1 VGLPDAASGLV
12 LFQTSVPLGGGNHE
26 PGQVCDVER
35 GRARLSRLYR
45 GTVQSARIL
54 SESAQRGGFRGSWV
68 MVTTTIGPGRDWHP
82 LMLSRC
88 LKRVKAWLRARGE
101 SPRGVWVAELQRRG
115 VVHYHLLLWVPRHL
129 RLPFFDRRGWWPHG
143 STNAVRVRSP
153 VGYLA
158 SYVGKERQKQP
169 DAFPAGCRLFGH
181 FGLSAAQRVERAWR
195 VCAEW
200 IRGLADEPF
209 RFARAVGGG
218 IARCDTGEI
227 FRSPW
232 RVLSTG
238 GGVVRLV
245 YIGGHG

>member
-1 VGLPDAASGLV
+1 VGQPGAASGLV
-12 LFQTSVPLGGGNHE
+12 LFQTSVPLGGGKHE
-26 PGQVCDVER
+26 PGSVCDVER
-35 GRARLSRLYR
+35 GRARLSRLYN
-45 GTVQSARIL
+45 GVVQSARIL
-54 SESAQRGGFRGSWV
+54 SESVTRGGFRGRWAFLTFTLS
-68 MVTTTIGPGRDWHP
+68 PEHEWHP

-88 LKRVKAWLRARGE
+88 LKRIKAWLRNRGVT
-101 SPRGVWVAELQRRG
+101 PRGVWVAELQRRG
-115 VVHYHLLLWVPRHL
+115 AVHYHLLLWLPRNL
-129 RLPFFDRRGWWPHG
+129 RLPFPDRRGWWKWG
-143 STNAVRVRSP
+143 STETAWARSP

-158 SYVGKERQKQP
+158 SYAGKERQKQP
-169 DAFPAGCRLFGH
+169 EAFPRGCRMFGH
-181 FGLSAAQRVERAWR
+181 FGLDAAERIVRAWR
-195 VCAEW
+195 VCADW

-245 YIGGHG
+245 YIGGH